1 MLSHIKPVRK
11 LSYKLAQGLLYHILQ
26 YFASASL
33 DVAHKKINS
42 VIRQAEDYKHI
53 VCRKGVIVEENDSRQ
68 YQINI
73 SGNRFSISSP
83 YGEEHVR
90 EVEKFLDQQ
99 IAEVTEHTDAFGPTN
114 VALLVALNLADKLLS
129 LKKRVSKYDGIEE
142 ELDNLCYKLDE
153 VLTEK

>member
-1 MLSHIKPVRK
+1 MILSHPAIIRI
-11 LSYKLAQGLLYHILQ
+11 SFSGC
-26 YFASASL
+26 ASTNNN
-33 DVAHKKINS
+33 I
-42 VIRQAEDYKHI
+42 VIRYAVDYKHT
-53 VCRKGVIVEENDSRQ
+53 VYRKGVIVEENDNRQ

-99 IAEVTEHTDAFGPTN
+99 ISEVTEHTDAFGPTN
-114 VALLVALNLADKLLS
+114 IALLVALNLADKLLT
-129 LKKRVSKYDGIEE
+129 LKKRASKFEGIEE
-142 ELDNLCYKLDE
+142 DLETLCYRLDE

>member
-1 MLSHIKPVRK
+1 
-11 LSYKLAQGLLYHILQ
+11 
-26 YFASASL
+26 
-33 DVAHKKINS
+33 
-42 VIRQAEDYKHI
+42 
-53 VCRKGVIVEENDSRQ
+53 VEENDNRQ

-99 IAEVTEHTDAFGPTN
+99 ISEVTEHTDAFGPTN
-114 VALLVALNLADKLLS
+114 IALLVALNLADKLLT
-129 LKKRVSKYDGIEE
+129 LKKRASKFEGIEE
-142 ELDNLCYKLDE
+142 DLETLSYRLDE

>member
-1 MLSHIKPVRK
+1 
-11 LSYKLAQGLLYHILQ
+11 
-26 YFASASL
+26 
-33 DVAHKKINS
+33 
-42 VIRQAEDYKHI
+42 
-53 VCRKGVIVEENDSRQ
+53 VEENDNRQ

-99 IAEVTEHTDAFGPTN
+99 ISEVTEHTSAFGPTN
-114 VALLVALNLADKLLS
+114 IALLVALNLADKLLT
-129 LKKRVSKYDGIEE
+129 LKKRASKFEGIEE
-142 ELDNLCYKLDE
+142 DLETLCYRLDE

>member
-1 MLSHIKPVRK
+1 MLRVTHIAR
-11 LSYKLAQGLLYHILQ
+11 
-26 YFASASL
+26 
-33 DVAHKKINS
+33 
-42 VIRQAEDYKHI
+42 
-53 VCRKGVIVEENDSRQ
+53 RKGVIVEENESRQ

-99 IAEVTEHTDAFGPTN
+99 INEVTEQTDAFGPTN
-114 VALLVALNLADKLLS
+114 VALLVALNLADKFLT
-129 LKKRVSKYDGIEE
+129 LKKKVSKYDGIEE
-142 ELDNLCYKLDE
+142 DLDNLCYKLDE

>member
-1 MLSHIKPVRK
+1 M
-11 LSYKLAQGLLYHILQ
+11 
-26 YFASASL
+26 
-33 DVAHKKINS
+33 
-42 VIRQAEDYKHI
+42 
-53 VCRKGVIVEENDSRQ
+53 EENDNRQ

-99 IAEVTEHTDAFGPTN
+99 ISEVTDHTSAFGPTN
-114 VALLVALNLADKLLS
+114 IALLVALNLADKLLT
-129 LKKRVSKYDGIEE
+129 LKKRASKFEGIEE
-142 ELDNLCYKLDE
+142 DLETLCYRLDE

>member
-1 MLSHIKPVRK
+1 MLRVTHI
-11 LSYKLAQGLLYHILQ
+11 A
-26 YFASASL
+26 
-33 DVAHKKINS
+33 
-42 VIRQAEDYKHI
+42 
-53 VCRKGVIVEENDSRQ
+53 CRKGVIVEENESRQ

-99 IAEVTEHTDAFGPTN
+99 INEVTEQTDAFGQTN
-114 VALLVALNLADKLLS
+114 VALLVALNLADKFLT
-129 LKKRVSKYDGIEE
+129 LKKKVSKYDGIEE
-142 ELDNLCYKLDE
+142 DLDNLCYKLDE